1 MAGSTYTLLFSEIL
15 DKVHKAKTKDQKVEI
30 LREHNTEAFRMIL
43 KSSFDPKI
51 EWAMPEG
58 KVPYVPNDAPAGT
71 EHTVLAAQANKLWHY
86 IKGADRA
93 TSQPKKEQM
102 FIQLLE
108 GLHSSEAELLC
119 DAKDKKL
126 HQVYKG
132 LSTNVVKEAF
142 GWNDDFVIS
151 DPSDRPYI
159 TTGRSA
165 SGLVD
170 DPI

>member
-1 MAGSTYTLLFSEIL
+1 MAGSTYTLLFSEVL
-15 DKVHKAKTKDQKVEI
+15 DEVHKAKTKDQKVKI
-30 LREHNTEAFRMIL
+30 LRRHNTEAFRIVL

-51 EWAMPEG
+51 EWAVPEG
-58 KVPYVPNDAPAGT
+58 KAPYVPNDAPAGT
-71 EHTVLAAQANKLWHY
+71 EHTVLAAQASKLWHY
-86 IKGADRA
+86 IKGADRV
-93 TSQPKKEQM
+93 TTQPRKEQM

-108 GLHSSEAELLC
+108 GLHSTEAELLC